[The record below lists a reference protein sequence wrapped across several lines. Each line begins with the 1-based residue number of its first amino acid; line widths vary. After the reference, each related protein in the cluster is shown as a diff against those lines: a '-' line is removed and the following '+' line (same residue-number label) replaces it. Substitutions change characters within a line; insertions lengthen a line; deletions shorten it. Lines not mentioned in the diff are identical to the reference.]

1 MPDSYEFSAGIGTDV
16 KAREAKLSSP
26 PFLSFVVAT
35 YFLSNLIFLL
45 TFLVNFP
52 VVRDAIPWN
61 NVEKLFLAVRDNYV
75 FAMIAAAAVSLID
88 AVVIYSNYVKRKF
101 PSMLSFSTII
111 YNDIMCILFAAIVYI
126 NDVRNIYFSMQITL
140 LIPIITILLSSVFI
154 IDDYHDLRAG
164 RYSPPSAKPKKGE
177 LQIADVPAMN
187 RTSSA
192 EIAAANAAK
201 LAIPVLSA
209 KEPEPTD
216 DSKENAGEGTKDVES
231 VEEAPKIEP
240 DKNATTEV

>member
-1 MPDSYEFSAGIGTDV
+1 MSDSYEFSANIGTDTN
-16 KAREAKLSSP
+16 ARNTKLSSP

-61 NVEKLFLAVRDNYV
+61 NVEDLLLSIRENYV
-75 FAMIAAAAVSLID
+75 FAMIAATCVSFID
-88 AVVIYSNYVKRKF
+88 TLVVYSNFVKRKF
-101 PSMLSFSTII
+101 PSLLSFSSII
-111 YNDIMCILFAAIVYI
+111 YNDIMCIVFAVIVYI
-126 NDVRNIYFSMQITL
+126 NDIRDIYFSMQITL

-154 IDDYHDLRAG
+154 IDDYHDLRTG
-164 RYSPPSAKPKKGE
+164 KYVTPLERRKKGE

-201 LAIPVLSA
+201 LAIPNLTTKV
-209 KEPEPTD
+209 EEPTVED
-216 DSKENAGEGTKDVES
+216 ETPEEN
-231 VEEAPKIEP
+231 IEP
-240 DKNATTEV
+240 LPTPEELAAAAT

>member
-1 MPDSYEFSAGIGTDV
+1 MSDSYEFSANIETEANT
-16 KAREAKLSSP
+16 KNARFSSP

-52 VVRDAIPWN
+52 VVRDAISIGNLEQW
-61 NVEKLFLAVRDNYV
+61 LLSVRDNYI
-75 FAMIAAAAVSLID
+75 FAMFAAAAVSLID
-88 AVVIYSNYVKRKF
+88 TVVIYSNFVKRRF
-101 PSMLSFSTII
+101 PSLLSFSSLI
-111 YNDIMCILFAAIVYI
+111 YNDIMCIIFATIVYI
-126 NDVRNIYFSMQITL
+126 NDVRDIYFSMQITL

-154 IDDYHDLRAG
+154 IDDYYDLRTG
-164 RYSPPSAKPKKGE
+164 RYTPPSEKRKKGE

-201 LAIPVLSA
+201 LAIPNLTS
-209 KEPEPTD
+209 KEPEPEP
-216 DSKENAGEGTKDVES
+216 KEEP
-231 VEEAPKIEP
+231 EEERAALPTPEEL
-240 DKNATTEV
+240 AAAAL

>member
-1 MPDSYEFSAGIGTDV
+1 MSDSYEFSANIGTDAN
-16 KAREAKLSSP
+16 ARDTKLSSP

-52 VVRDAIPWN
+52 VVRDAIPWD
-61 NVEKLFLAVRDNYV
+61 NVEDVLLSIRENYV
-75 FAMIAAAAVSLID
+75 FAMIAATCVLFID
-88 AVVIYSNYVKRKF
+88 TLVVYSNFVKRKF
-101 PSMLSFSTII
+101 PSFLSFSSII
-111 YNDIMCILFAAIVYI
+111 YNDIMCIVFAVIVYI
-126 NDVRNIYFSMQITL
+126 NDIRDIYFSMQITL

-154 IDDYHDLRAG
+154 IDDYYDLRTGKYATPLE
-164 RYSPPSAKPKKGE
+164 RRKRGE

-201 LAIPVLSA
+201 LAIPNLTA
-209 KEPEPTD
+209 KVEEPEP
-216 DSKENAGEGTKDVES
+216 VEDETTAEDIKPLPTP
-231 VEEAPKIEP
+231 EELAAA
-240 DKNATTEV
+240 AT